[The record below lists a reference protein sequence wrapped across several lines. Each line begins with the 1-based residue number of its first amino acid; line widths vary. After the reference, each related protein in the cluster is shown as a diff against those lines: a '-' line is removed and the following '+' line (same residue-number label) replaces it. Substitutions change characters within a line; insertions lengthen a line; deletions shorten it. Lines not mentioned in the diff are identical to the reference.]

1 MEMKHLEHR
10 NLGLIPE
17 LIQDYLDD
25 KPELG
30 TFVNQLPNAFDW
42 EKIAQERSFP
52 KERRD
57 VLIDA
62 LLKRYESNNR
72 LSSFRKK
79 TIELLRNDDV
89 FTVTT
94 GHQLNLFTGPAF
106 FFYKIIST
114 IKLAQYLEEE
124 YSLKVI
130 PIYWMA
136 SEDHDW
142 DEIKHTTAFR
152 SKINWDRPS
161 EGAVGDMDIAGI
173 DVLFEALCE
182 VLKWD
187 EGHVMRQQFH
197 DWKSGSSTLA
207 DFHFKMVND
216 IFASDELLILDGNDR
231 DLKRCF
237 APIMKRELVDQVSYS
252 AVNSITQKIKDLN
265 YKDQINPR
273 EINLFYLGEKSRRR
287 IEINPEGRF
296 VEFEGE
302 RSWTKEEILEELKQ
316 HPERFS
322 PNVVLRPLYQEH
334 ILPNLA
340 YIGGPGELAYWM
352 QLKSMF
358 EAFSTPFPNLI
369 LRNNVLVLQ
378 TNVQQ
383 KMEKLSLELQ
393 DLFSDQERLIAE
405 WSDQKGEVSL
415 VDAARELEQVYEGI
429 IQKALSIDPQLD
441 ATVRAALQ
449 RQKKE
454 LEGLE
459 KRFRK
464 AIKQQEEVSIRQIEG
479 LFSMVFPEGVFQ
491 ERQQSFFALNELA
504 GGELK
509 QKLSSQ
515 LPVLEPGL
523 SVVYV

>member
-1 MEMKHLEHR
+1 MKHLEHR
-10 NLGLIPE
+10 NLGLVPE
-17 LIQDYLDD
+17 LIQDYLDA
-25 KPELG
+25 KPELS

-42 EKIAQERSFP
+42 QRIAQERSFP
-52 KERRD
+52 KERRA
-57 VLIDA
+57 VLVDA
-62 LLKRYESNNR
+62 LIQRYESNNR

-79 TIELLRNDDV
+79 TIELFRNDDV

-114 IKLAQYLEEE
+114 IKLAQHLEAEHN
-124 YSLKVI
+124 LKVI

-142 DEIKHTTAFR
+142 DEIKHTTVFR
-152 SKINWDRPS
+152 NKINWDRPS
-161 EGAVGDMDIAGI
+161 EGAVGAMDIAGI
-173 DVLFEALCE
+173 DVLFESLCE
-182 VLKWD
+182 VLRWD
-187 EGHVMRQQFH
+187 EGHLMRQQFH

-216 IFASDELLILDGNDR
+216 IFASDELLILDGNDS

-237 APIMKRELVDQVSYS
+237 APFMERELMEQVAYPS
-252 AVNSITQKIKDLN
+252 VNLLTQKIKDLN
-265 YKDQINPR
+265 YKVQINPR
-273 EINLFYLGEKSRRR
+273 EINLFYLGEKTRRR
-287 IEINPEGRF
+287 IEVNAEGSF

-302 RSWTKEEILEELKQ
+302 RSWTKEEMLEELNEY
-316 HPERFS
+316 PERFS
-322 PNVVLRPLYQEH
+322 PNVVLRPLYQEY

-369 LRNNVLVLQ
+369 LRNNVLVLHE
-378 TNVQQ
+378 NVKQ
-383 KMEKLSLELQ
+383 KLDRLSLELK
-393 DLFSDQERLIAE
+393 DLFSDQERLIAA
-405 WSDQKGEVSL
+405 WSDEKGEISL
-415 VDAARELEQVYEGI
+415 ADSEREIEQVYERI
-429 IQKALSIDPQLD
+429 IHKALSIDPQLD

-509 QKLSSQ
+509 QKLSSK
-515 LPVLEPGL
+515 LPVLEPGM
-523 SVVYV
+523 SVFFA

>member
-1 MEMKHLEHR
+1 MTHLEHR
-10 NLGLIPE
+10 NLGLIPD
-17 LIQDYLDD
+17 LIQDYLDA
-25 KPELG
+25 KPGLG
-30 TFVNQLPNAFDW
+30 DLVNQLPNAFDW
-42 EKIAQERSFP
+42 TALAQKRSFP
-52 KERRD
+52 KERRTI
-57 VLIDA
+57 LMDA
-62 LLKRYESNNR
+62 LIKRYESNNR

-79 TIELLRNDDV
+79 TIELLHHDDV

-124 YSLKVI
+124 HSLKVI
-130 PIYWMA
+130 PIYWLA

-142 DEIKHTTAFR
+142 DEIKSTTAFR
-152 SKINWDRPS
+152 RKINWDRPS
-161 EGAVGDMDIAGI
+161 EGAVGEMDLDGI
-173 DVLFEALCE
+173 ELLFEELCE

-187 EGHVMRQQFH
+187 EGHEMRQQFH
-197 DWKSGSSTLA
+197 DWRRGSDSLA

-216 IFASDELLILDGNDR
+216 IFASDELLIVDGNDR

-237 APIMKRELVDQVSYS
+237 APQMERELAEQVAYPS
-252 AVNSITQKIKDLN
+252 VKSITQKIKALN

-273 EINLFYLGEKSRRR
+273 EINLFYLGEKTRRR
-287 IEINPEGRF
+287 IEVNAEGRYL
-296 VEFEGE
+296 EFEGKC
-302 RSWTKEEILEELKQ
+302 SWTKEEILEELQQ

-322 PNVVLRPLYQEH
+322 PNVVLRPLYQEY

-358 EAFSTPFPNLI
+358 EAFGNPFPNLI

-378 TNVQQ
+378 INVQQ
-383 KMEKLSLELQ
+383 KLDKLSLELK
-393 DLFSDQERLIAE
+393 DLFKDQEQLIAK

-415 VDAARELEQVYEGI
+415 ADAELKLEQLFESI

-509 QKLSSQ
+509 QKLSSK